1 MGSATSS
8 MAAKFAFFPPDP
20 PSYNIFVDE
29 PTGKMRIS
37 DVHPRQD
44 VDVVKINTKKG
55 NEIVALFIKNPSASL
70 TVLYSHG
77 NAADIGQMY
86 HVFSE
91 LSVYLGVNLM
101 GYDYSGYGQSTGKP
115 SEQDTYAD
123 IEAAYKCLEDT
134 YGVKEE
140 DIILYGQSVGSGPTL
155 DLASRLPHVRAVIL
169 HSPILSGL
177 RVMYPVKKTFW
188 FDIYKNI
195 DKMPLVNSPV
205 LVIHG
210 TEDDVVDISHG
221 KQLWELSK
229 DKYEPLWL
237 KGGNHCN
244 LELYP
249 EYLRHLRKFISAI
262 EKLPRHRNLTEL
274 SPLKT
279 VDDNDKARPS
289 SGKRG
294 MARWSTGQL
303 REKSRR
309 STENGEKS
317 SSRSS
322 TYSREKSSRKLS
334 VDRSGKAR
342 NSTDSDRAR
351 NSFDRLGD
359 MVRSV
364 GLCNVDCM
372 KPAAFEA

>member
-37 DVHPRQD
+37 DVHPRED

-155 DLASRLPHVRAVIL
+155 DLATRLPHVRAVVL

-279 VDDNDKARPS
+279 VDDNDKARSS
-289 SGKRG
+289 SGKRDK
-294 MARWSTGQL
+294 ARWSTGQL

-322 TYSREKSSRKLS
+322 TCSREKSSRKLS